1 MFPIASDHTFDLRHW
16 RTEDGDSNTERV
28 ARVLTHLPR
37 AMEEELTD
45 RQRQILELHF
55 YEDLTV
61 TQIARKLGIHPS
73 TVSRSLQRSA
83 RKLSHILRYTI

>member
-1 MFPIASDHTFDLRHW
+1 MVPIDSDAIIDLRHW
-16 RTEDGDSNTERV
+16 RTGDGDSNAERV
-28 ARVLTHLPR
+28 ARVISHLPR
-37 AMEEELTD
+37 AMEHELTP

-83 RKLSHILRYTI
+83 RKLSHILRYTV